1 MISDL
6 ILCYKVRK
14 LFVIII
20 TQKEEI
26 RSQIYRKTRFIL
38 SIEKQIFLTNGSII
52 FLSHIESLLLTNIHI
67 RFMNKKHLFT
77 LLFTLLVWTSCNNQ
91 QHFIT
96 DAAYRAEVENDFQ
109 AKQAALPNGD
119 LFAVFNDQMTP
130 EEREALTFMYAYMPI
145 GDITDYSGDFY
156 LKNIRSSFQARNE
169 MPWGDSIPEDI
180 FRHFVLPVRINNENL
195 DESRMVFFDELKDRV
210 KGLSL
215 YDAVLEVNHWCH
227 EKVIYTPSD
236 GRTSSPLASVKTAY
250 GRCGEE
256 STFTV
261 AALRSVGIPAR
272 QVYTPRWAHTDD
284 NHAWVEAWVNGKWYF
299 LGACEPEPVLNLGW
313 FNGPAYRGMLMH
325 TKVFGKY
332 NGPEDIMER
341 TDGYTE
347 INVIDN
353 YAPSAKA
360 VITVTDA
367 NGKPVK
373 DALVEFKIYNYAEFN
388 SVARKKT
395 DADGKCSLSAGK
407 GDMLVWASKDG
418 KFGYSKVSFGKDGEV
433 TIALNK
439 KPGDVET
446 IALDIIP
453 PVDGSIPAEV
463 TPEQKE
469 ANAKRLLEEDAIRNK
484 YVATF
489 YTEEKAE
496 ALAKELGIDPMKTE
510 DFMIGSRGNWMEIEK
525 FLRET
530 PAEKRAQ
537 AMALLDVVSA
547 KDLRDTPASVLTDHL
562 NNTPAVQSEWFNEYI
577 MNPRVANEFL
587 TPYKSFFAANIEP
600 SLAKQA
606 VENPQALV
614 DWVKNNVSI
623 NDALNAQ
630 RIPIMPMG
638 VWKSRIADKG
648 SRNIF
653 FVAVARSLGIPA
665 RIEPVARK
673 IQYFKD
679 NAWVD
684 VDFEAAVQ
692 TTAKQGKVIAS
703 YQPIKAL
710 QDPKY
715 YSHFTIAKVL
725 PNGTLQTLNFE
736 RGGNVDMGL
745 GDTWSGLL
753 KKPLSMDEG
762 NYMLVTG
769 TRMANGSVLAE
780 IEFFNVEADKTTP
793 IQLEMRESKDEIQV
807 IGNFNSEN
815 KFKRAD
821 NGEETSL
828 LATTGRGYYIV
839 ALLGSRQE
847 PTNHAMRDIAAVK
860 KELEDWGRGIVL
872 LFPDEKGYKNFDPKE
887 FGDLPG
893 TITYGLDIDGAIQ
906 KEMATAMKL
915 QNANT
920 LPIFLIADTFNRVVF
935 VSQGYTIGLGEQL
948 MKVIHKL

>member
-1 MISDL
+1 
-6 ILCYKVRK
+6 
-14 LFVIII
+14 
-20 TQKEEI
+20 
-26 RSQIYRKTRFIL
+26 
-38 SIEKQIFLTNGSII
+38 
-52 FLSHIESLLLTNIHI
+52 
-67 RFMNKKHLFT
+67 MNKKHLFA

-91 QHFIT
+91 QHFIA

-109 AKQAALPNGD
+109 AKQAALPNGN

-145 GDITDYSGDFY
+145 GDITDYSGEFY
-156 LKNIRSSFQARNE
+156 LKNIRSSFQARSE
-169 MPWGDSIPEDI
+169 MPWGDSIPEMI
-180 FRHFVLPVRINNENL
+180 FRHFVLPVRVNNENL

-332 NGPEDIMER
+332 NGPEDVMER

-446 IALDIIP
+446 IALDIVP

-547 KDLRDTPASVLTDHL
+547 KDLRDTPASVFADHL

-887 FGDLPG
+887 FGDLPS

>member
-6 ILCYKVRK
+6 ILCHKVRK

-38 SIEKQIFLTNGSII
+38 SIEKQIFLTNCSRI
-52 FLSHIESLLLTNIHI
+52 FLSRIESLLLANIHI

-793 IQLEMRESKDEIQV
+793 IQLEMRKSKDEIQV

>member
-6 ILCYKVRK
+6 ILCHKVRK

-38 SIEKQIFLTNGSII
+38 SIEKQIFLTNCSRI
-52 FLSHIESLLLTNIHI
+52 FLSRIESLLLANIHI

-332 NGPEDIMER
+332 NGPEDVMER

-510 DFMIGSRGNWMEIEK
+510 DFIIGSRGNWMEIEK

-547 KDLRDTPASVLTDHL
+547 KDLRDTPASVLADHL

-606 VENPQALV
+606 IENPQALV

-780 IEFFNVEADKTTP
+780 IEFFNVEAGKTTP

>member
-38 SIEKQIFLTNGSII
+38 SIEKQIFLTNCSRI
-52 FLSHIESLLLTNIHI
+52 FLSRIESLLLANIHI

-332 NGPEDIMER
+332 NGPEDVMER

-547 KDLRDTPASVLTDHL
+547 KDLRDTPASVFADHL

-780 IEFFNVEADKTTP
+780 IESFNVEADKTTP

>member
-6 ILCYKVRK
+6 ILCHKVRK

-38 SIEKQIFLTNGSII
+38 SIEKQIFLTNCSRI
-52 FLSHIESLLLTNIHI
+52 FLSRIESLLLANIHI

-180 FRHFVLPVRINNENL
+180 FHHFVLPVRINNENL

-332 NGPEDIMER
+332 NGPEDVMER

-547 KDLRDTPASVLTDHL
+547 KDLRDTPASVFADHL
-562 NNTPAVQSEWFNEYI
+562 NNTSAVQSEWFNEYI

>member
-6 ILCYKVRK
+6 ILCHKVRK

-38 SIEKQIFLTNGSII
+38 SIEKQIFLTNCSRI
-52 FLSHIESLLLTNIHI
+52 FLSRIESLLLANIHI

-299 LGACEPEPVLNLGW
+299 LGACEPESVLNLGW

-606 VENPQALV
+606 IENPQALV

-887 FGDLPG
+887 FGDLPD

>member
-6 ILCYKVRK
+6 ILCHKVRK

-38 SIEKQIFLTNGSII
+38 SIEKQIFLTNCSRI
-52 FLSHIESLLLTNIHI
+52 FLSRIESLLLANIHI

-180 FRHFVLPVRINNENL
+180 FHHFVLPVRINNENL

-272 QVYTPRWAHTDD
+272 QVFTPRWAHTDD

-332 NGPEDIMER
+332 NGPEDVMER

-547 KDLRDTPASVLTDHL
+547 KDLRDTPASVFADHL

>member
-6 ILCYKVRK
+6 ILCHKVRK

-38 SIEKQIFLTNGSII
+38 SIEKQIFLTNCSRI
-52 FLSHIESLLLTNIHI
+52 FLSRIESLLLANIHI

-180 FRHFVLPVRINNENL
+180 FHHFVLPVRINNENL

-332 NGPEDIMER
+332 NGPEDVMER

-547 KDLRDTPASVLTDHL
+547 KDLRDTPASVFADHL

-736 RGGNVDMGL
+736 RGDNVDMGL

>member
-6 ILCYKVRK
+6 ILCHKVRK

-38 SIEKQIFLTNGSII
+38 SIEKQIFLTNCSRI
-52 FLSHIESLLLTNIHI
+52 FLSRIESLLLANIHI

-332 NGPEDIMER
+332 NGPEDVMER

-388 SVARKKT
+388 SVARKMT
-395 DADGKCSLSAGK
+395 DADGKCSLSAGN

-446 IALDIIP
+446 IALDIVP

-547 KDLRDTPASVLTDHL
+547 KDLRDTPASVFADHL

-780 IEFFNVEADKTTP
+780 IESFNVEADKTTP

>member
-1 MISDL
+1 
-6 ILCYKVRK
+6 
-14 LFVIII
+14 
-20 TQKEEI
+20 
-26 RSQIYRKTRFIL
+26 
-38 SIEKQIFLTNGSII
+38 
-52 FLSHIESLLLTNIHI
+52 
-67 RFMNKKHLFT
+67 
-77 LLFTLLVWTSCNNQ
+77 
-91 QHFIT
+91 
-96 DAAYRAEVENDFQ
+96 
-109 AKQAALPNGD
+109 
-119 LFAVFNDQMTP
+119 MTP

-156 LKNIRSSFQARNE
+156 LKNIRSSLQARNE

-332 NGPEDIMER
+332 NGPEDVMER

-547 KDLRDTPASVLTDHL
+547 KDLRDTPASVLADHL

-606 VENPQALV
+606 IENPQALV

>member
-6 ILCYKVRK
+6 ILCHKVRK

-38 SIEKQIFLTNGSII
+38 SIEKQIFLTNCSRIL
-52 FLSHIESLLLTNIHI
+52 LSRIESLLLANIHI

-180 FRHFVLPVRINNENL
+180 FHHFVLPVRINNENL

-332 NGPEDIMER
+332 NGPEDVMER

-547 KDLRDTPASVLTDHL
+547 KDLRDTPASVFADHL

>member
-6 ILCYKVRK
+6 ILCHKVRK
-14 LFVIII
+14 LFAIII
-20 TQKEEI
+20 IQKEEI
-26 RSQIYRKTRFIL
+26 RSHIYRKARFIL
-38 SIEKQIFLTNGSII
+38 SIEKQIFLTNCSRI
-52 FLSHIESLLLTNIHI
+52 FLSHIESLLLANIHI
-67 RFMNKKHLFT
+67 RFMNKKHLFA

-109 AKQAALPNGD
+109 AKQAALPNGN

-388 SVARKKT
+388 SVAHKKT

-537 AMALLDVVSA
+537 AMALLDVISA
-547 KDLRDTPASVLTDHL
+547 KDLRDTPASVLADHL

-780 IEFFNVEADKTTP
+780 IEFFNVEADKTAP

>member
-38 SIEKQIFLTNGSII
+38 SIEKQIFLTNCSRI
-52 FLSHIESLLLTNIHI
+52 FLSRIESLLLANIHI

-332 NGPEDIMER
+332 NGPEDVMER

-547 KDLRDTPASVLTDHL
+547 KDLRDTPASVFADHL

-828 LATTGRGYYIV
+828 LATTGRGYSIV

>member
-6 ILCYKVRK
+6 ILCHKVRK

-38 SIEKQIFLTNGSII
+38 SIEKQIFLTNCSRI
-52 FLSHIESLLLTNIHI
+52 FLSRIESLLLANIHI

-109 AKQAALPNGD
+109 AKQAALPNGN

-299 LGACEPEPVLNLGW
+299 FGACEPEPVLNLGW

-325 TKVFGKY
+325 TKD
-332 NGPEDIMER
+332 NGPEDVMER

-360 VITVTDA
+360 VITVMDA

-446 IALDIIP
+446 IALDIVP

-547 KDLRDTPASVLTDHL
+547 KDLRDTPASVFADHL

>member
-6 ILCYKVRK
+6 ILCHKVRK

-38 SIEKQIFLTNGSII
+38 SIEKQIFLTNCSRI
-52 FLSHIESLLLTNIHI
+52 FLSRIESLLLANIHI

-109 AKQAALPNGD
+109 AKQAALPNGN

-332 NGPEDIMER
+332 NGPEDVMER

-547 KDLRDTPASVLTDHL
+547 KDLRDTPASVLADHL

-606 VENPQALV
+606 IENPQALV

>member
-26 RSQIYRKTRFIL
+26 RSPIYTKARFIL

-52 FLSHIESLLLTNIHI
+52 FLSHIESLLLTHIHI

-332 NGPEDIMER
+332 NGPEDVMER

-547 KDLRDTPASVLTDHL
+547 KDLRDTPASVFADHL

>member
-38 SIEKQIFLTNGSII
+38 SIEKQIFLTNCSRI
-52 FLSHIESLLLTNIHI
+52 FLSRIESLLLANIHI

-332 NGPEDIMER
+332 NGPEDVMER

-547 KDLRDTPASVLTDHL
+547 KDLRDTPASVFADHL

-769 TRMANGSVLAE
+769 TRMANGSVLGE

>member
-6 ILCYKVRK
+6 ILFHKVRK

-26 RSQIYRKTRFIL
+26 RSQLYRKTRFIL
-38 SIEKQIFLTNGSII
+38 SIEKQIFLTNCSRI
-52 FLSHIESLLLTNIHI
+52 FLSRIESLLLANIHI

-180 FRHFVLPVRINNENL
+180 FHHFVLPVRINNENL

-332 NGPEDIMER
+332 NGPEDVMER

-547 KDLRDTPASVLTDHL
+547 KDLRDTPASVFADHL

>member
-6 ILCYKVRK
+6 ILCHKVRK
-14 LFVIII
+14 LFAIII

-38 SIEKQIFLTNGSII
+38 SIEKQIFLTNCSRI
-52 FLSHIESLLLTNIHI
+52 FLSRIESLLLANIHI

-332 NGPEDIMER
+332 NGPEDVMER

-530 PAEKRAQ
+530 PAQKRAQ

-547 KDLRDTPASVLTDHL
+547 KDLRDTPASVFADHL

>member
-6 ILCYKVRK
+6 ILCHKVRK

-52 FLSHIESLLLTNIHI
+52 FLSHIESLLLANIHI

-299 LGACEPEPVLNLGW
+299 FGACEPEPVLNLGW

-332 NGPEDIMER
+332 NGPEDVMER

-530 PAEKRAQ
+530 PAEKRTQ

-547 KDLRDTPASVLTDHL
+547 KDLRDTPASVLADHL